1 MLHEVLFAL
10 VGAPGYVVRA
20 EDGGFRLAPGVA
32 ESFLHP
38 SEIALVARIC
48 ALGHHFRGL
57 HNFVRQHRVG
67 AGLLPEMAGDASGE
81 GSSGAGADAGVR
93 PAPLVYARA
102 IALGVEE
109 LLHDYT
115 GAVADAERK
124 FLEDPALPLS
134 HLQYL
139 MRDHAV
145 VLPAVH
151 ALVAD
156 IAEQGLRGGK
166 LVDAVQKRCTTGV
179 PCVEAAMRRLLDV
192 VHGLLLHQLNAWVVH
207 GVLDDS
213 NQHEFFVADA
223 LSYSS
228 SEGGDMPSLRRG
240 ATEAVEPVHEWHSR
254 FSLRAAMLPI
264 CIPAVLGEK
273 VVFIG
278 KAVRVLTERCELV
291 TIQDRRRFSNMLRM
305 LLRNAAPATTAM
317 ERADEAPP
325 SPVTTAEPTSVAA
338 AAPES
343 AVTRLPPRMSYNPVE
358 LSCTINELRAVV
370 RTLMT

>member
-1 MLHEVLFAL
+1 
-10 VGAPGYVVRA
+10 
-20 EDGGFRLAPGVA
+20 
-32 ESFLHP
+32 
-38 SEIALVARIC
+38 
-48 ALGHHFRGL
+48 
-57 HNFVRQHRVG
+57 
-67 AGLLPEMAGDASGE
+67 
-81 GSSGAGADAGVR
+81 
-93 PAPLVYARA
+93 
-102 IALGVEE
+102 
-109 LLHDYT
+109 
-115 GAVADAERK
+115 
-124 FLEDPALPLS
+124 
-134 HLQYL
+134 

-179 PCVEAAMRRLLDV
+179 PCVEVAMRRLLDV

-223 LSYSS
+223 LSYTSSS
-228 SEGGDMPSLRRG
+228 SEGGDVPSSRRG

-254 FSLRAAMLPI
+254 FSLRAAMLPS

-291 TIQDRRRFSNMLRM
+291 TIQDRQRFSNMLRM
-305 LLRNAAPATTAM
+305 LLRNAAPATAAM

-370 RTLMT
+370 RTLMSRIATPPHKWVCPTPTLPRWVELTRALLLSRVPTGGPAALAARGGGLPAAEASAGDARLLPAGAR